1 MQDSLRPLH
10 RLTPL
15 RDDPAVA
22 WLTQPQRFRITLTG
36 WFGWL
41 GFATFIWLIWW
52 TLALLM
58 LGVFGVIDFRLG
70 SIITGFAGLAMVWP
84 ARRIIMRRQNRKLAA
99 LVRDSTPAAAVA
111 IDDFGDLD
119 RQPDGTV
126 VSVVGW
132 IRARGQLPDRVAGEP
147 AIGLALACH
156 QKYPGVL
163 ETLNDFELMDEGGR
177 TMLVQVAGARMLGA
191 SNVNLTDGHAR
202 RLLIA
207 SLNLPIGAVAT
218 GWDAFVLRDGDPVM
232 VVGFKQTALDPTK
245 ASLRA
250 PPASASVASVPPKPL
265 LIFPIE
271 AERQAQQ
278 TGSLFNLS

>member
-1 MQDSLRPLH
+1 MMGDVRRPLH

-22 WLTQPQRFRITLTG
+22 WLSKPQRFRVTLTG

-41 GFATFIWLIWW
+41 GFATFLVVMWW
-52 TLALLM
+52 ALVFLM
-58 LGVFGVIDFRLG
+58 FGILHGADFRVAT
-70 SIITGFAGLAMVWP
+70 ITTIVSGVALVWP
-84 ARRIIMRRQNRKLAA
+84 ARRLVMRRENAKLAQ
-99 LVRDSTPAAAVA
+99 LVRDTAPAAAVA
-111 IDDFGDLD
+111 VDDLKDLD

-147 AIGLALACH
+147 CIGLAVACH

-163 ETLNDFELMDEGGR
+163 ETLHDFDLLDEGGR
-177 TMLVQVAGARMLGA
+177 TILVQVTGARMFGA
-191 SNVNLTDGHAR
+191 SNVNLTDAHER

-207 SLNLPIGAVAT
+207 SLNLPVGAVPA

-232 VVGFKQTALDPTK
+232 VVGFKQTTLDPTQS
-245 ASLRA
+245 SLRA
-250 PPASASVASVPPKPL
+250 PPASASVASLPPKPL
-265 LIFPIE
+265 LIFPIA
-271 AERQAQQ
+271 AERRPQVA
-278 TGSLFNLS
+278 SMFNLS